1 MNICIFLTLFLFSSF
16 YVTGYI
22 WGTHYNNNEKK
33 AGIIIYRAA
42 GRIPKGGRRGSILN
56 ISRPVRHFDH
66 ITSRSDE
73 SSQHEIYLSFTS
85 KALVVFHLF
94 FFLLL
99 SNSISNI
106 GFKNFWQMKMFI
118 FFCPCPLFLYSCF
131 DWFSCSELEMSAI
144 VCLELEQIVWVGSLV
159 KLASTRS
166 DECVCCWWRV
176 SFVFVPIGTC
186 ATWNGNIRARL
197 RERDVYR
204 STQRVGEGKE
214 EAFDVEPI
222 RLNGEVG
229 MDWPTWL
236 RARGTCETKNNWT

>member
-85 KALVVFHLF
+85 KALVVFHF
-94 FFLLL
+94 FF
-99 SNSISNI
+99 
-106 GFKNFWQMKMFI
+106 
-118 FFCPCPLFLYSCF
+118 FCYCQTQYQILALKTFGIWRCLF
-131 DWFSCSELEMSAI
+131 
-144 VCLELEQIVWVGSLV
+144 
-159 KLASTRS
+159 
-166 DECVCCWWRV
+166 
-176 SFVFVPIGTC
+176 SFVHVLFCVFFYILVLIDFPVVNWKC
-186 ATWNGNIRARL
+186 L
-197 RERDVYR
+197 RSCV
-204 STQRVGEGKE
+204 
-214 EAFDVEPI
+214 
-222 RLNGEVG
+222 
-229 MDWPTWL
+229 
-236 RARGTCETKNNWT
+236 